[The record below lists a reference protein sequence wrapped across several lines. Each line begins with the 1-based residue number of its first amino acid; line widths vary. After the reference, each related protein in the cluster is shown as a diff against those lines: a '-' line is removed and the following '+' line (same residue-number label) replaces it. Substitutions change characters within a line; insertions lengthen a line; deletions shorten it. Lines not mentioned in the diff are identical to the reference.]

1 MLARNILPVSVV
13 PSLITAGGVS
23 MRHSL
28 LTIGLS
34 SLALVAAV
42 NAAQSKIDVK
52 DVVDHPFS
60 ADFASGSRL
69 RMYLRSGDFHI
80 EGSDANK
87 IAVRVEGRN
96 AWRANDLRVQLDRT
110 SDAADLTISGG
121 PRNDLNVTIEIPRKT
136 GLFVRMSAG
145 NLEVHHVIDDK
156 DAELR
161 AGEMIM
167 DVGSASDYSSVEAS
181 VYSGGLEASPFGEQH
196 GGLFR
201 SFHKEGNGKYHLHAH
216 VGAGD
221 LTLQ

>member
-1 MLARNILPVSVV
+1 
-13 PSLITAGGVS
+13 

-34 SLALVAAV
+34 SLALVAA
-42 NAAQSKIDVK
+42 AGAGQSKIDVK

-60 ADFASGSRL
+60 ADFDSGSRL

-80 EGSDANK
+80 EGTDANK

-96 AWRANDLRVQLDRT
+96 AWRANDMRVQLDRT
-110 SDAADLTISGG
+110 SDSGYLTITGG

-145 NLEVHHVIDDK
+145 NLEVHHVIGDK

-161 AGEMIM
+161 AGEMII
-167 DVGSASDYSSVEAS
+167 DVGAASDYSNVEAS
-181 VYSGGLEASPFGEQH
+181 VYSGGLEASPFGEEH

-201 SFHKEGNGKYHLHAH
+201 SFHKEGKGKYHLHAH